1 MDLREDEV
9 LVMEE
14 LMEKYTEIE
23 EMLDMSDVLDSIDSE
38 TSVDAPV
45 REGIL
50 GGQATQA
57 GIQTQDLQ
65 SVISGW
71 TEALNNSAIAKST
84 GLPVRTPVVQYKG
97 FAAEEFFKQT
107 MKINA
112 LAKGVPNY
120 KIGVYT
126 NGELPDGTTL
136 SGIDMHSDI
145 VVFSRK
151 WPWQNA
157 SKIADAQSKMHK
169 GPNAAKAYAKD
180 MAKEQYA
187 QQEFVGGANQG
198 VNDKVH
204 AQIGKIE
211 VTSDSITPEAAEQLA
226 ADMKKQA
233 VPEYEHAT
241 EKQQQL
247 NRINI
252 RNAVA
257 TGAITGAALTAI
269 GEICYVIR
277 NKDSLSKEQFIKSVQ
292 HILCGAVD
300 GGVRGGAIMGSVQ
313 SIGKALGREIPAN
326 SLGAV
331 PIMAAANVSVDF
343 AKDLYRCFVAQT
355 IDPDDLLC
363 NSINNSFSSLAG
375 FGGAW
380 AGGQIAGQVIAQSTG
395 TAVSAKIA
403 AATGASIGSAVG
415 PLGTIV
421 GAAVGGLLIGLG
433 ANAVIKVGNA
443 DAEMA
448 FNNTIKEIDSHI
460 EFEGCEKLYYFAE
473 VMSELSE
480 FRLSFKDLLPCYN
493 LISDLKEYNLHKK
506 AIKHIHEQL
515 DSGFEGL
522 DKAKVKALKQ
532 LEAEH
537 QHRLLELQRWL
548 RKQREIM
555 YGEYREAV
563 KTYVLNSYIQY
574 AELYDVL
581 AKDVSSLLGTLQYNV
596 VLHNSILSYCRNR
609 NAVNSE
615 INDILD
621 ELMKNPDD
629 QELVR
634 PFIEE
639 MIRFIQQDEFLVDKQ
654 YISFKEALFLVC
666 GEGVYEQV

>member
-1 MDLREDEV
+1 MMVGLVCQRESEAT
-9 LVMEE
+9 VMEE
-14 LMEKYTEIE
+14 LIKKYTEIE
-23 EMLDMSDVLDSIDSE
+23 EMLDMSDVLDSMNLD
-38 TSVDAPV
+38 TTVDAPV
-45 REGIL
+45 REGVL

-65 SVISGW
+65 SIINGW
-71 TEALNNSAIAKST
+71 AEALNKSAIAKST
-84 GLPVRTPVVQYKG
+84 GKAVRTSVAQYKG

-126 NGELPDGTTL
+126 NGDLPDGTTL

-151 WPWQNA
+151 WPWQKA

-169 GPNAAKAYAKD
+169 GSNAAKAYAKD

-198 VNDKVH
+198 VNKVH
-204 AQIGKIE
+204 AQIGKVEI
-211 VTSDSITPEAAEQLA
+211 TSDSITPEAAEQLA
-226 ADMKKQA
+226 ADMKNQA

-252 RNAVA
+252 KHAVA

-269 GEICYVIR
+269 SEICYVIR
-277 NKDSLSKEQFIKSVQ
+277 NKDSLSEDQFIKSVQ

-313 SIGKALGREIPAN
+313 AIGKAIGKEIPAN
-326 SLGAV
+326 SLGAI

-343 AKDLYRCFVAQT
+343 AKDLYRCFVSQT
-355 IDPDDLLC
+355 IDLDDLLC

-380 AGGQIAGQVIAQSTG
+380 TGGQIAGQIIAHGTS
-395 TAVSAKIA
+395 TAVSAKIS

-433 ANAVIKVGNA
+433 ANAVIKVGNT
-443 DAEMA
+443 DAEKA
-448 FNNTIKEIDSHI
+448 FTDAVAEIDAHV
-460 EFEGCEKLYYFAE
+460 ELEGCEKLYYFAD

-480 FRLSFKDLLPCYN
+480 FKLSVKNLLPCYN

-506 AIKHIHEQL
+506 AIKHLHEQL
-515 DSGFEGL
+515 DSRFEGL
-522 DKAKVKALKQ
+522 DQAKEKALRQ
-532 LEAEH
+532 LESEH
-537 QHRLLELQRWL
+537 QHRLLELQTWL

-563 KTYVLNSYIQY
+563 KIYVVNSYVQY
-574 AELYDVL
+574 AGNPID
-581 AKDVSSLLGTLQYNV
+581 SSK
-596 VLHNSILSYCRNR
+596 LSDY
-609 NAVNSE
+609 E
-615 INDILD
+615 IRG
-621 ELMKNPDD
+621 K
-629 QELVR
+629 
-634 PFIEE
+634 
-639 MIRFIQQDEFLVDKQ
+639 
-654 YISFKEALFLVC
+654 
-666 GEGVYEQV
+666 